1 MNVWGKA
8 KRKPVELLYREVQ
21 PNDFDPDERN
31 MPFERVETLEGV
43 LWAYPD
49 LDYIMQGIEG
59 ELYPIKKSVF
69 EALYEVTQDCAALRR
84 PQE

>member
-21 PNDFDPDERN
+21 PNAFDPDERH

-69 EALYEVTQDCAALRR
+69 EALYEVTQDCAELRR
-84 PQE
+84 DQK